1 VKLGWSAILKNEA
14 AIISRCLDG
23 ILPHVDYGLVVD
35 TGSTDGTPDI
45 VKKAFADAGKTVE
58 IEHTVFH
65 DFAQARNEALA
76 FARASHLPWDYLVL
90 SDADMALVV
99 DDPDW
104 KRQLNGG
111 LAYDVRQV
119 AGTLNYWNRRILS
132 RNATGDY
139 KCPTHEFLDVPTAG
153 NIDGIWFKDHADG
166 HNRPG
171 KFERDIKLLEDML
184 KTETNEGLIQRAHF
198 YLGQSYFDAKNWSK
212 AAEHYKIR
220 ASLGGFAEERWNA
233 QLHYAHALGNLG
245 RHAEF
250 LWEMLHAYQ
259 MRPSRAEVL
268 YDAARFF
275 RERGENHSS
284 LLFSEAGMQIKRPD
298 DQLFVN
304 NFVYKS
310 GCREEFS
317 ICAYY
322 AGGKIRD
329 RGAQVC
335 NDLALEGSE
344 QAMSNLYWYLKP
356 LVDHVPSA
364 RSVRLQPQIAE
375 GYAATNPSIIN
386 HQGKPMA
393 IVRAVN
399 YTITPEG
406 VYAIRGKDGTC
417 SPDWFVNPINTRN
430 YLVHLSDDLELTAV
444 NELPLPENWP
454 EPKFH
459 PVRGLED
466 CRLFEWQGGLWTI
479 SNVRELNPE
488 GWCEQVMVPL
498 NARGQPWT
506 RILPKERKHEKN
518 WMPLVDG
525 DNLYFIYRLGTALK
539 VDGSVFNSYDPGF
552 DVSHISGGSQ
562 VIEVPGGLLC
572 LVHEA
577 RTIPGRSNRYYQ
589 HRFALMVH
597 GAGIRLSPPFVFH
610 DKQIEF
616 AAGLAYFPDEYVD
629 HEPDGEG
636 LLMASFGVM
645 DREAWVSLL
654 DLQEVL
660 RFIEEPR

>member
-1 VKLGWSAILKNEA
+1 VKLAWSAILRNEA
-14 AIISRCLDG
+14 AIISRCLDS
-23 ILPHVDYGLVVD
+23 IIPHVDYGLVVD
-35 TGSTDGTPDI
+35 TGSTDST
-45 VKKAFADAGKTVE
+45 VAMVRAAFEQAGKPLKLQ
-58 IEHTVFH
+58 HAYFH

-76 FARASHLPWDYLVL
+76 FARASDLPWNYLLL
-90 SDADMALVV
+90 SDADMTLVV
-99 DDPDW
+99 DDPNW

-119 AGTLNYWNRRILS
+119 AGGNLVYWNRRLLN
-132 RNATGDY
+132 RKADGVY
-139 KCPTHEFLDVPTAG
+139 RCATHEFIDVPTAG
-153 NIDGIWFKDHADG
+153 NLDGVWFKDFADG
-166 HNRPG
+166 ANRPG

-198 YLGQSYFDAKNWSK
+198 YLGQSYFDAKNWAK

-220 ASLGGFAEERWNA
+220 AALGGFDEERWNA
-233 QLHYAHALGNLG
+233 QLHYAHCLENSGDRPG
-245 RHAEF
+245 F
-250 LWEMLHAYQ
+250 VWEMLRAYEL
-259 MRPSRAEVL
+259 RPHRAETL
-268 YDAARFF
+268 YDLAKYF

-284 LLFSEAGMQIKRPD
+284 LLFSEAGMDPQPHA

-304 NFVYKS
+304 KYAAS
-310 GCREEFS
+310 TGIREEFS

-322 AGGKIRD
+322 AGGETRR
-329 RGAQVC
+329 RGAEIC
-335 NDLALEGSE
+335 NELALDTGGTAASRE
-344 QAMSNLYWYLKP
+344 QARSNLYWYLRP
-356 LVDHVPSA
+356 LQEHVPSFEPKQ
-364 RSVRLQPQIAE
+364 LKFEPPE
-375 GYAATNPSIIN
+375 GWVATNPSVIN
-386 HQGKPMA
+386 YQGRP
-393 IVRAVN
+393 ILVLRTVN

-417 SPDWFVNPINTRN
+417 SSDWFVNPINTRN
-430 YLVHLSDDLELTAV
+430 YLVHLSDALDVLEV
-444 NELPLPENWP
+444 DELPLPENWP

-466 CRLFEWQGGLWTI
+466 SRLFEWQGALWTI
-479 SNVRELNPE
+479 SNVRELNAE
-488 GWCEQVMVPL
+488 GWCEQIISPL
-498 NARGQPWT
+498 NARGRPWT

-539 VDGSVFNSYDPGF
+539 IDGSVFNSYDPGF
-552 DVSHISGGSQ
+552 DASHISGGSQ
-562 VIEVPGGLLC
+562 VIEVDGGLLC

-616 AAGLAYFPDEYVD
+616 AAGLAYFPASRQ
-629 HEPDGEG
+629 
-636 LLMASFGVM
+636 LMASYGVM
-645 DREAWVSLL
+645 DREAWVARMDL
-654 DLQEVL
+654 DEVL

>member
-1 VKLGWSAILKNEA
+1 VKIGWSAILRNEA
-14 AIISRCLDG
+14 AIISRCLDSV
-23 ILPHVDYGLVVD
+23 LPHIDYGFVVD
-35 TGSTDGTPDI
+35 TGSTDST
-45 VKKAFADAGKTVE
+45 VAMVRAAFEKADKPLELQHAY
-58 IEHTVFH
+58 FH

-76 FARASHLPWDYLVL
+76 FARASDLPWDYLVL

-99 DDPDW
+99 EDPDW

-119 AGTLNYWNRRILS
+119 VGTLNYWNRRLLN
-132 RNATGDY
+132 RAATGQY
-139 KCPTHEFLDVPTAG
+139 ECPTHEFLDVPTAG
-153 NIDGIWFKDHADG
+153 NIDGIWFRDFADG
-166 HNRPG
+166 SNRPG
-171 KFERDIKLLEDML
+171 KFERDIKLLEEML

-212 AAEHYKIR
+212 AAEHYKMR
-220 ASLGGFAEERWNA
+220 ADMGGFAEEKWNA
-233 QLHYAHALGNLG
+233 QLHYAHCIGNLN
-245 RHAEF
+245 HQADF
-250 LWEMLHAYQ
+250 VWEMLQAYK
-259 MRPSRAEVL
+259 MRPSRAETL
-268 YDAARFF
+268 YDLAKYF

-310 GCREEFS
+310 GLREEFS

-335 NDLALEGSE
+335 NALALEGSE
-344 QAMSNLYWYLKP
+344 QARGNLYWYLRP
-356 LVDHVPSA
+356 LSEHVPSFKPTWLKFDLDDGW
-364 RSVRLQPQIAE
+364 V
-375 GYAATNPSIIN
+375 ATNPSVIN
-386 HQGKPMA
+386 YQGRP
-393 IVRAVN
+393 VLVLRTVN

-430 YLVHLSDDLELTAV
+430 YMVHLSDALDVLEV
-444 NELPLPENWP
+444 DELPLPENWP

-466 CRLFEWQGGLWTI
+466 SRLFEWQGALWTI
-479 SNVRELNPE
+479 SNVRELNAE
-488 GWCEQVMVPL
+488 GWCEQVLVPL

-506 RILPKERKHEKN
+506 RILPKERHHEKN

-525 DNLYFIYRLGTALK
+525 DNLYFVYRLGTALK

-552 DVSHISGGSQ
+552 DASHISGGSQ

-577 RTIPGRSNRYYQ
+577 RTIPGRPNRYYQ

-616 AAGLAYFPDEYVD
+616 CAGLAYFPDKRQ
-629 HEPDGEG
+629 
-636 LLMASFGVM
+636 LMASYGVM
-645 DREAWVSLL
+645 DREAWTATMDL
-654 DLQEVL
+654 DEVL
-660 RFIEEPR
+660 AFIEE

>member
-1 VKLGWSAILKNEA
+1 VKIGWSAILRNEA
-14 AIISRCLDG
+14 AIISRCLDS
-23 ILPHVDYGLVVD
+23 ILPHVDYGFVVD

-45 VKKAFADAGKTVE
+45 VKKAFADAGKPLELGAAEFVN
-58 IEHTVFH
+58 FS
-65 DFAQARNEALA
+65 DARNLALLL
-76 FARASHLPWDYLVL
+76 ARASTLPWDYLVL
-90 SDADMALVV
+90 SDADMTLVV

-119 AGTLNYWNRRILS
+119 AGTLNYWNRRILN

-153 NIDGIWFKDHADG
+153 NVEGVWFQDFADG
-166 HNRPG
+166 SNRPG

-198 YLGQSYFDAKNWSK
+198 YLGQSYFDSHNWSK

-250 LWEMLHAYQ
+250 LWEMLQAYQ

-304 NFVYKS
+304 NFVYRS

-335 NDLALEGSE
+335 NELALEGSE
-344 QAMSNLYWYLKP
+344 QARGNMYWYLRP
-356 LVDHVPSA
+356 LSEHVPSFKPTW
-364 RSVRLQPQIAE
+364 LKFDLDD
-375 GYAATNPSIIN
+375 GWAATNPSVIN
-386 HQGKPMA
+386 YQGRP
-393 IVRAVN
+393 VLVLRTVN

-430 YLVHLSDDLELTAV
+430 YLVHLSDALDVLEV
-444 NELPLPENWP
+444 DELPLPENWP

-466 CRLFEWQGGLWTI
+466 SRLFEWQGGLWTI
-479 SNVRELNPE
+479 SNVRELNAE
-488 GWCEQVMVPL
+488 GWCEQIISPL
-498 NARGQPWT
+498 NARGRPWKK
-506 RILPKERKHEKN
+506 ILPKKRLHEKN
-518 WMPLVDG
+518 WQPWVKNDGLRFVYRQGTLVDAEG
-525 DNLYFIYRLGTALK
+525 N
-539 VDGSVFNSYDPGF
+539 VFFESDSGF
-552 DVSHISGGSQ
+552 DASQISGGSQ
-562 VIEVPGGLLC
+562 VIEADGVYLS

-577 RTIPGRSNRYYQ
+577 RTIPGRPNRYYA
-589 HRFALMVH
+589 HRFVRYAVD
-597 GAGIRLSPPFVFH
+597 GAVTGMSMPFYFH

-616 AAGLAYFPDEYVD
+616 AAGLSYFPERRQ
-629 HEPDGEG
+629 
-636 LLMASFGVM
+636 LIASFGVM
-645 DREAWVSLL
+645 DREAWLATMDL
-654 DLQEVL
+654 DEVVQ
-660 RFIEEPR
+660 FIYKDVT

>member
-1 VKLGWSAILKNEA
+1 VKLGWNCILRNEA
-14 AIISRCLDG
+14 AVLPRCLAS
-23 ILPHVDYGLVVD
+23 IIPHVDCGIVVD

-45 VKKAFADAGKTVE
+45 VKKAFADAGKPLE
-58 IEHTVFH
+58 LGAAEFINFS
-65 DFAQARNEALA
+65 DARNLALLL
-76 FARASHLPWDYLVL
+76 ARASTLPWDYLVL
-90 SDADMALVV
+90 SDADMTLVV

-119 AGTLNYWNRRILS
+119 AGTLNYWNRRILN

-171 KFERDIKLLEDML
+171 KFERDIKLLEEML

-198 YLGQSYFDAKNWSK
+198 YLGQSYFDAKNWGK

-220 ASLGGFAEERWNA
+220 ASLGGFAEEQWNA

-250 LWEMLHAYQ
+250 LWEMLRAYQ

-304 NFVYKS
+304 DFVYKS

-335 NDLALEGSE
+335 NELALEGSE
-344 QAMSNLYWYLKP
+344 QARGNMYWYLRP
-356 LVDHVPSA
+356 LSEHVPSFKPK
-364 RSVRLQPQIAE
+364 RLRFEPPE
-375 GYAATNPSIIN
+375 GWAATNPSVIN
-386 HQGKPMA
+386 YQGKPLVL
-393 IVRAVN
+393 VRTVN

-430 YLVHLSDDLELTAV
+430 YLVHLSDALDVIEV
-444 NELPLPENWP
+444 DELPLPENWP

-466 CRLFEWQGGLWTI
+466 SRLFEWQGALWTI
-479 SNVRELNPE
+479 SNVRELNAE
-488 GWCEQVMVPL
+488 GWCEQIISPL
-498 NARGQPWT
+498 NARGRPWKK
-506 RILPKERKHEKN
+506 ILPKERKHEKN

-525 DNLYFIYRLGTALK
+525 DNLHFIYRLGTALK
-539 VDGSVFNSYDPGF
+539 VDGSVFNNYDPGF
-552 DVSHISGGSQ
+552 DASHISGGSQ

-616 AAGLAYFPDEYVD
+616 AAGLAYFPDKRQ
-629 HEPDGEG
+629 
-636 LLMASFGVM
+636 LMASYGVM
-645 DREAWVSLL
+645 DREAWTAAMDL
-654 DLQEVL
+654 DDVL
-660 RFIEEPR
+660 AFIEEPR